1 MTEKGIGQASG
12 QRLPGA
18 IHHEHDVRH
27 LGQSRV
33 TPLSEGNNLVSVL
46 PGMVHIVQ
54 HRPCFAAL
62 ADGKHHRGSFR
73 AVRQVVGIAE
83 EHIIVEMHIIE
94 YHEAADGQPLCDIG
108 AHDVGEAFAGGKQLR
123 LTRVIQQYTKPGNQ
137 FVRVVV
143 DETLEV
149 FGSVPNSV

>member
-1 MTEKGIGQASG
+1 MTEKAIGQASG

-33 TPLSEGNNLVSVL
+33 TPLSEGNNLVPVL

-73 AVRQVVGIAE
+73 AVRQVVGITE

-94 YHEAADGQPLCDIG
+94 YQEGGADKILDYADRPSFCLYSSGLSPPRDI
-108 AHDVGEAFAGGKQLR
+108 
-123 LTRVIQQYTKPGNQ
+123 
-137 FVRVVV
+137 
-143 DETLEV
+143 
-149 FGSVPNSV
+149 